1 MTFAIVHIT
10 VAVHSY
16 IMLLLLFIKHFFMA
30 KVVVTS
36 RHVYLGLGFLSFFAP
51 NASYSQIPK
60 VVRMNFIAVPVH
72 GLNIE
77 ITIDH

>member
-1 MTFAIVHIT
+1 
-10 VAVHSY
+10 
-16 IMLLLLFIKHFFMA
+16 MA

-36 RHVYLGLGFLSFFAP
+36 RHVHLGLGFLSFFAP

-60 VVRMNFIAVPVH
+60 VVRMNFIAVLVH